1 MSDGSAGGSSSSSSG
16 DDDRTHATGAAAID
30 IGGTLAKVVYWR
42 PLNPPAVLPPYIH
55 AEKSEAYRDPRF
67 FASLSPSES
76 IIVSSLFPLVHAN
89 SSPQSCLSVS
99 LPGPP
104 CGVLRFLKFPTS
116 NAHQFVDFLK
126 GLFTTKT

>member
-1 MSDGSAGGSSSSSSG
+1 MSEGEGGSGSG
-16 DDDRTHATGAAAID
+16 DDRTRPTGAAAID

-76 IIVSSLFPLVHAN
+76 IIVSSLFP
-89 SSPQSCLSVS
+89 
-99 LPGPP
+99 
-104 CGVLRFLKFPTS
+104 FPS
-116 NAHQFVDFLK
+116 
-126 GLFTTKT
+126 